1 MLTYEHLKMKY
12 NCSLNILN
20 YFTVRLEIMKYLSGK
35 NISCSTSFGPM
46 YPSHMNLIFQS
57 RQRCKKYY
65 ELYNAQLNDVKPLC
79 EFIWDSMLKKEYTE
93 CKDLWPLIYKICFNC
108 IQDNEYSWFQYR
120 ILFKILGTK
129 DYLKKVKIAENNECG
144 LCKTSVESIDHLFS
158 KCEKANVLWENVKI
172 WIQNKLAINFNITD
186 SMKILGYLTY
196 DKHFWPLNLILL
208 VTRKYLYWCSRNDFK
223 INIYYLQKEMK
234 KMFIEQKCL
243 NEIKYQNRE
252 FSKKWAVWQNLF
264 TGIGI

>member
-1 MLTYEHLKMKY
+1 M
-12 NCSLNILN
+12 NIHG
-20 YFTVRLEIMKYLSGK
+20 FSTV
-35 NISCSTSFGPM
+35 
-46 YPSHMNLIFQS
+46 
-57 RQRCKKYY
+57 
-65 ELYNAQLNDVKPLC
+65 
-79 EFIWDSMLKKEYTE
+79 
-93 CKDLWPLIYKICFNC
+93 
-108 IQDNEYSWFQYR
+108 

-144 LCKTSVESIDHLFS
+144 LCKPSVESIDHLFS
-158 KCEKANVLWENVKI
+158 KCEKANILWENVKI
-172 WIQNKLAINFNITD
+172 WIQNKFAINFNITD

-196 DKHFWPLNLILL
+196 DKNFWPLNLILL